1 MALLNNAVL
10 VPGKAQYF
18 LGTTGTSA
26 PADIKSIDAGKWDN
40 IGHTSIEAILA
51 ASSEGG
57 EATTL
62 NTMQAKPL
70 RTSYSARTESFSF
83 SVHQFD
89 TATMKLYFGDNMVSV
104 SSGWLGVNTAPQVT
118 KKAFLCVLLDG
129 ATAFGIYMPEAEIY
143 RGEDFSFEDSEA
155 LAALP
160 LKVTPVVAD
169 GNNWAYAMTPLG
181 A

>member
-10 VPGKAQYF
+10 VPGQAQYF
-18 LGTTGTSA
+18 LGAVGAAA
-26 PADIKSIDAGKWDN
+26 PADIKSVDTNTWEN

-70 RTSYSARTESFSF
+70 RTSYSARTEAFSF

-89 TATMKLYFGDNMVSV
+89 AATMKLYFGDNMVNV
-104 SSGWLGVNTAPQVT
+104 AGGWLGVNTSPQVT
-118 KKAFLCVLLDG
+118 KRAFMCVLLDG

-169 GNNWAYAMTPLG
+169 GNDWAYAMTPLAG
-181 A
+181 

>member
-18 LGTTGTSA
+18 LGAVGADA
-26 PADIKSIDAGKWDN
+26 PADIKSVDSNVWEN

-57 EATTL
+57 DSTTL

-70 RTSYSARTESFSF
+70 RTTYSARTESFSF

-89 TATMKLYFGDNMVSV
+89 AATMKLYFGNNMVTV
-104 SSGWLGVNTAPQVT
+104 PGGWLGINTNPQVT
-118 KKAFLCVLLDG
+118 KRAFLCVLLDG
-129 ATAFGIYMPEAEIY
+129 DRAFGIYMPEAEIF

-155 LAALP
+155 LATLP
-160 LKVTPVVAD
+160 IKVTPVVAD
-169 GNNWAYAMTPLG
+169 GNDWSYAVTPLAG
-181 A
+181 